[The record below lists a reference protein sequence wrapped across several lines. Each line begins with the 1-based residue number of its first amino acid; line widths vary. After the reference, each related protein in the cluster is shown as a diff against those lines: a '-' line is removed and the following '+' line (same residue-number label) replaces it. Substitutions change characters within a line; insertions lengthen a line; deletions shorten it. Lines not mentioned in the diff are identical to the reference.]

1 MTINE
6 NTYVDK
12 AEEVMKK
19 LKDASARSGKKGQ
32 NNMVTTSQIR
42 NLLAMTADIYNQ
54 ILNEPGENLSAEV
67 RGRIEYLRVRFL
79 YEAGRDDKV
88 KDFVEMADI
97 LKLLREIQNKRQN
110 FLLFNRYMEALVAF
124 HRYYGGND

>member
-54 ILNEPGENLSAEV
+54 ILNEPG
-67 RGRIEYLRVRFL
+67 
-79 YEAGRDDKV
+79 
-88 KDFVEMADI
+88 
-97 LKLLREIQNKRQN
+97 
-110 FLLFNRYMEALVAF
+110 
-124 HRYYGGND
+124 